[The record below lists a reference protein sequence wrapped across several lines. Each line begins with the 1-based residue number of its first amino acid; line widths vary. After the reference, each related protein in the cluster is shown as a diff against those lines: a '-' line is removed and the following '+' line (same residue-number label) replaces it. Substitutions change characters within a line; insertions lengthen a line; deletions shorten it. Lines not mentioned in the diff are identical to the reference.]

1 MATFRKAITA
11 RPSPWLHV
19 MTPPGSPPWESFLRD
34 TDKEDLKQ
42 LLVNAIREVLAGMPV
57 EATSAMYQPTTA
69 SLLTDLLEVLQ
80 PTSSSGATAGPSRL
94 ASVGAEKDNH
104 CQLPLDSQVG
114 APPNSPCIT
123 PLETVARMDHQK
135 ESTDLLVPST
145 DDPSAYSIYAEEPRD
160 TAGDCKVAGKPK
172 LPVTDND
179 VDVASLPNVG
189 PLNDGQ
195 STPNTVDIDVT
206 NGERPVAGARVSDA
220 DERETQGVSDIK
232 KDQYKCSSGPFG
244 TSTPQFNAYELES
257 LLANAAKTRN
267 WADSP
272 DTADGLD
279 LREARGIESK
289 DLRGDRQGIPY
300 SEVSHIPSEPVTMD
314 QLKDLFQAVLDCK
327 PQTAFSGT
335 ENGPAG
341 PEKKA
346 ENNQDSDAKRIL
358 ASRMEYKTVNEAYDS
373 KAYEYKI
380 VDSPP
385 PQDVSEL
392 DEFVFVVR
400 RHIQK
405 HTHNAIIYVDIK
417 STGLRDILRCVLKDV
432 RTAGLEADKPAVERN
447 LSFHFLPELKIFGA
461 GSDDDISEEE
471 SMRHLT
477 LLIKHLE
484 EAYEST
490 TGQMSSLLTHRKIT
504 YDLLWAF
511 FKPGALLYLTCPSTG
526 LPQCVRYSCGKETKT
541 VRKGD
546 CFEIQCQYF
555 DYDGEVFGQSTEILQ
570 IEMFSGA
577 RRIENLPAY
586 PLEFHPDPEIW
597 SRLVS
602 AGRKFVSLIG
612 CYHQNYE
619 GNMPHTNMFGQIL
632 DHKIINH
639 VQSNSIDPG
648 ELKEEELAICSPTVL
663 SFSLNKKI
671 WGEFAIEEVA
681 EIQFSNAPFD
691 MLAIPED
698 KKKVIKSLTESRVR
712 ATTEGKFDDIIKG
725 KGQGVII
732 LLHPPGVGKTLTAEA
747 ISERLQ
753 QPLYSISAGDLSAHT
768 KELKVQLT
776 RTFRVA
782 SNWKA
787 VLLLDKADIY
797 LQQQD
802 GLHLERN
809 RLVATFLRTLKYYP
823 SIFFLTTNMLQDFDA
838 AILNQIQLKLQYHNL
853 DSSAQQAI
861 FRHFSAKIG
870 AEISEDEIRNFAEV
884 SLNGRQ
890 IKNIIK
896 LAHNVAMSD
905 GVPLRAN
912 HIQSA
917 LRANGYTIPTPG
929 STIDN
934 NLYDD

>member
-160 TAGDCKVAGKPK
+160 TAGI
-172 LPVTDND
+172 
-179 VDVASLPNVG
+179 ASLPNVG

-358 ASRMEYKTVNEAYDS
+358 ASRMEYKTDS

-400 RHIQK
+400 KHIQK